1 MFFIIILL
9 KAIIYISE
17 QIYLELKQN
26 QNNKSLLYYK
36 IITDYFFLRY
46 IWIIIL
52 FSLFFLYFCSL
63 SLINIKTKSY
73 HPLQYNK
80 KTHSNCVL
88 FHWFIHSFKTNY
100 LKQTIFKTLIHGYS
114 TGKLNFSFIDFLFN
128 NLRLK
133 KLLRLKINYI
143 FIKH

>member
-46 IWIIIL
+46 ILNNNSLLFIFFVFL
-52 FSLFFLYFCSL
+52 FSLSKK
-63 SLINIKTKSY
+63 IKTKSY
-73 HPLQYNK
+73 HPFQYNK